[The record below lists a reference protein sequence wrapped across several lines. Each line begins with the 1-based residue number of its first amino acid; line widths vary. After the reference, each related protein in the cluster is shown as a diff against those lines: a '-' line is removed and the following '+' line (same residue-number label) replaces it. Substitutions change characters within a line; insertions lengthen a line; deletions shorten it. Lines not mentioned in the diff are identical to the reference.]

1 MNNEIKIGL
10 GLGKVTFGSSKES
23 IKKNLGEPNEI
34 EVLDIPI
41 DGKEVTIENWHY
53 DELELSAS
61 FDIEQDEILET
72 LAVSS
77 DEYTINGVSLIGKNI
92 NEVNQLL
99 NTLHLGSFEKDQITD
114 EDGNSTIYSFLDS
127 NMNFWFEDDELTEI
141 QWGPIYLDEEPM
153 IFAN

>member
-34 EVLDIPI
+34 EVLDIPL
-41 DGKEVTIENWHY
+41 DGEEVTLEQWHY
-53 DELELSAS
+53 DDLELSAS

-77 DEYTINGVSLIGKNI
+77 DEYTINGVSLIGKKI

-99 NTLHLGSFEKDQITD
+99 NTLHLGSFEKDQISD
-114 EDGNSTIYSFLDS
+114 EDGNSTVYSFLDS

>member
-41 DGKEVTIENWHY
+41 DGEEVTLEQWHY
-53 DELELSAS
+53 DDLELSAS

-77 DEYTINGVSLIGKNI
+77 DEYTINGVSLIGKKI
-92 NEVNQLL
+92 NAQKSKFIAL
-99 NTLHLGSFEKDQITD
+99 TLKLKLKAAELKDKV
-114 EDGNSTIYSFLDS
+114 EF
-127 NMNFWFEDDELTEI
+127 F
-141 QWGPIYLDEEPM
+141 
-153 IFAN
+153 

>member
-41 DGKEVTIENWHY
+41 DGEEVTLEQWHY
-53 DELELSAS
+53 DDLELSAS

-77 DEYTINGVSLIGKNI
+77 DEYTINGVSLIGKKI

-99 NTLHLGSFEKDQITD
+99 NKLHLGSFEKDQISD
-114 EDGNSTIYSFLDS
+114 EDGNSTVYSFLDS